1 MNTAKGAPRLLGFRG
16 RLPNGRSSMSKVVVI
31 EKPDGSLGAIPVR
44 DEDKAKE
51 LVAKTR
57 DKLLNVAGTKCKV
70 KGLMSEEEYEDLKLF
85 WHLPAKDKWLAN
97 GAYFKK
103 YKKWPTL

>member
-1 MNTAKGAPRLLGFRG
+1 MA
-16 RLPNGRSSMSKVVVI
+16 KVVVI
-31 EKPDGSLGAIPVR
+31 EKPDGSLGAIPVK
-44 DEDKAKE
+44 DLEKAKE

-57 DKLLNVAGTKCKV
+57 DKLLNVAGTKCRV

>member
-1 MNTAKGAPRLLGFRG
+1 MEKESEVA
-16 RLPNGRSSMSKVVVI
+16 KVVVI

-44 DEDKAKE
+44 DEDKARLLLTKY
-51 LVAKTR
+51 K
-57 DKLLNVAGTKCKV
+57 DKLLNVAGTKCRV
-70 KGLMSEEEYEDLKLF
+70 KGLMSEEEYNDLKLF